1 MTSKGGKMKN
11 GTIVWLFVKGKKGR
25 ELDYGRYIRQEEGQC
40 VIAVG
45 KKIYKRKITE
55 IAEINENDKN
65 KFIGT

>member
-11 GTIVWLFVKGKKGR
+11 GTIVWIFVKGKNGR

-55 IAEINENDKN
+55 IAPARSKDKE
-65 KFIGT
+65 KFLIM